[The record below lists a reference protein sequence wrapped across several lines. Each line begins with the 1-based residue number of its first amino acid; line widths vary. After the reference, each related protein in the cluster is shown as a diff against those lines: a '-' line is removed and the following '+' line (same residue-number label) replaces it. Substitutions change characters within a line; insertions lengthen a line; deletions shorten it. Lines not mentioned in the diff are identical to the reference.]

1 MPLVLCSEE
10 GGEGIVGEVPG
21 DRVKAP
27 APGPVTL
34 GKAFSLSEA
43 IKGIALNLT
52 LHPG

>member
-1 MPLVLCSEE
+1 M
-10 GGEGIVGEVPG
+10 GEVPG

-27 APGPVTL
+27 APGSMTL

-43 IKGIALNLT
+43 IKGIALNIT